1 MATME
6 VELTDVGRVS
16 NLMSWNGWS
25 GEKFQSIIEKKLM
38 TIRNR
43 RSKLILVVVPSSTD
57 KTKLL
62 QYLREVNSR
71 KYVYI
76 NLNMEL
82 SALLKDVTVKERPY
96 RVQEFLR
103 EIVSDK
109 QRVLLV
115 DNTGILFD
123 PELKLDP
130 MKSLLELSR
139 SNTVVAVWSGMV
151 KAGVLF
157 YAKPGRR
164 EYYQGQIG
172 DLEIIDLTS

>member
-16 NLMSWNGWS
+16 NLMSWSGWS
-25 GEKFQSIIEKKLM
+25 GEKFQLIIEKKLT

-115 DNTGILFD
+115 DNTEILFD

-164 EYYQGQIG
+164 EYYRGQIG